1 MQRDARFIEQAKKE
15 ADSKVKAAQPALL
28 AAEKAVN
35 ELSKD
40 DITELKKT
48 SSPNSAV
55 KLALECTLAYLGNMG
70 KFDWPKTQKILA
82 QMNFLDQLKQYNK
95 DEIAPKILQ
104 RVRVLTAKPE
114 FDIPTMT
121 KSSKA
126 AGGLAK
132 WCVSLKVYS
141 DALTEI
147 KPLREK
153 QEKMMQQFAESQA
166 AIASKEAEV
175 KAIQTKLYGL

>member
-1 MQRDARFIEQAKKE
+1 M
-15 ADSKVKAAQPALL
+15 
-28 AAEKAVN
+28 AAEKAVS

-48 SSPNSAV
+48 IAPNSAV
-55 KLALECTLAYLGNMG
+55 KLALECTLVYLGNLG
-70 KFDWPKTQKILA
+70 KFDWPKTQKVLA

-104 RVRVLTAKPE
+104 RVRTLTSKAE
-114 FDIPTMT
+114 FDIPAMT

-126 AGGLAK
+126 AGGLAN
-132 WCVSLKVYS
+132 WCISLRKYS

-153 QEKMMQQFAESQA
+153 
-166 AIASKEAEV
+166 
-175 KAIQTKLYGL
+175 